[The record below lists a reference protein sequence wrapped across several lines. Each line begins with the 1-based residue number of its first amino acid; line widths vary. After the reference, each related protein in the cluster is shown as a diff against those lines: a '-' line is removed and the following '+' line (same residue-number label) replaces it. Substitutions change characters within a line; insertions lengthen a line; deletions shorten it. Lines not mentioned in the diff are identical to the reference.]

1 MPNLLEKYFFFL
13 IIFFTIILGF
23 IFCACVL
30 VISCWSTC
38 GKLNSLLINSIYLVV
53 SSLEMQIWFI
63 QTKVAATK
71 SSSTFKSSICKRL
84 FLRSVCYRY
93 NLLRLFECV
102 LFYVITGKH
111 CFFLKVC
118 RQFKILKEVRIL
130 RYLHSSSTLLIPT
143 HQNKAMKLTFLNAA
157 IVYVLHLINCRYLFY
172 DYAFYTL
179 LFCEWYILFFI
190 NIFFEK
196 LKTSVEPC
204 FLP

>member
-38 GKLNSLLINSIYLVV
+38 RKLNSLLINSIYLVV
-53 SSLEMQIWFI
+53 SSVEMQIWFI
-63 QTKVAATK
+63 QTKVAAAK

-84 FLRSVCYRY
+84 FLRCVCYRY
-93 NLLRLFECV
+93 NLLRFFECV

-118 RQFKILKEVRIL
+118 RQFEILKEVRIL

-143 HQNKAMKLTFLNAA
+143 YQNKARKLTFLNAA
-157 IVYVLHLINCRYLFY
+157 IVYVLHLIKKKKKKKKNFKTVVN
-172 DYAFYTL
+172 F
-179 LFCEWYILFFI
+179 FIIILFTPFCFASDTYFSLQ
-190 NIFFEK
+190 IFF
-196 LKTSVEPC
+196 LKN
-204 FLP
+204 